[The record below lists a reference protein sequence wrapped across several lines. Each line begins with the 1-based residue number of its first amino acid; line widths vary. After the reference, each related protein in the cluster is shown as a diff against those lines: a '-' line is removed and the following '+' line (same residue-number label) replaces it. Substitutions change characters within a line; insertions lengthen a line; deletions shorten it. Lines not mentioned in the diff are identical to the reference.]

1 MPARCRDGIGAETAG
16 SPVLWGAHPRGC
28 HHMNTRI
35 RKAQQVAVWLVSIHL
50 AKMYIAMGWGKFNA
64 AGLWTVRL
72 PTTDG
77 RTAAGSCAG

>member
-1 MPARCRDGIGAETAG
+1 
-16 SPVLWGAHPRGC
+16 
-28 HHMNTRI
+28 MNTRI